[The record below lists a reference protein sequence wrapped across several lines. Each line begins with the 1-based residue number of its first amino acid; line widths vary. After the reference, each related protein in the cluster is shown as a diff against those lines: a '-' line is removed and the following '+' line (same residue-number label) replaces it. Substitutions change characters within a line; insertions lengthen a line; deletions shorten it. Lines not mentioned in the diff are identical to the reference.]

1 MKNIIE
7 YLTPKSETYYIDSFS
22 TIRQAL
28 EKFDFHKFSVVS
40 VIDKDGFFVNTISE
54 GDILRSIKNDFNF
67 NMSKANRQKIESIP
81 RYREYIPLKIDS
93 SLDEVIKLSINQ
105 NYIPIVD
112 DRGIYI
118 GIIKRSTIINLI
130 YNKYKEEEKV

>member
-7 YLTPKSETYYIDSFS
+7 YLTPKSETYYIDLDS
-22 TIRQAL
+22 TVRQAL

-40 VIDKDGFFVNTISE
+40 VIDKDGYFINTISE
-54 GDILRSIKNDFNF
+54 GDILRAIKNDFNF
-67 NMSKANRQKIESIP
+67 NMSVANKKKIENIP
-81 RYREYIPLKIDS
+81 RYREYKALRVNS
-93 SLDEVIKLSINQ
+93 SLDEVIQLSINQ
-105 NYIPIVD
+105 NFIPITD

-118 GIIKRSTIINLI
+118 GIIRRSTIINLI